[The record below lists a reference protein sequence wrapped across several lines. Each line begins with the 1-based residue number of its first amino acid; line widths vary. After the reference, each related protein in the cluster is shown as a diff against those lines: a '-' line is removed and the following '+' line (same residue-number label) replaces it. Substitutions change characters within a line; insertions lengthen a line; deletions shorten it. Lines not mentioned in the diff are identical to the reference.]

1 MKRIISFAAALS
13 MIFGAA
19 SCQKELTPGK
29 EGDCKVTFSV
39 EIPDNVVTKAEMS
52 DGTTIDELL
61 YEVYVGDDVM
71 YEGSI
76 SPTTAGSRQFVL
88 ELNLVTG
95 QTYDLLFW
103 AQKKETGYYE
113 THSLKNIRAHY
124 PRDNKFGNDE
134 KRDAFCGA
142 RTGFKASG
150 IATSE
155 TIKLYR
161 PFAQIN
167 FGSSPNDWAKAEPFI
182 RNGGLKSQVTVTQVP
197 TYFNVFTGDI
207 IPIYEDITFDYALA
221 PASEDTYTND
231 HISYNGSQYGWI
243 AMNYIFGSK
252 SESVIST
259 VTASFIHDKN
269 DVNSAL
275 EKEVINVPY
284 KQNYRTNILGEIFT
298 GGNKFTVVI
307 EPGFANDP
315 IENYPDYILAEPIFF
330 AFENGGTVT
339 LSEDVTLPS
348 NIRTNK
354 DVTINL
360 NGHTINYRAYN
371 GESESLIMARI
382 EKGGRLTINGPGAI
396 NSNGYIAS
404 ANEGS
409 KIFVNGGDFKAYTT
423 AFQSNGGEVYL
434 LGGTYEENSVPAEPK
449 YLVNYIDSQV
459 GKGTISI
466 SGGTFKGFNP
476 SDNNA
481 ENPQVDFTAIGYQ
494 TVDNQDGTYTVVEKE
509 RGSVSLPA
517 DTNIMTATTIKANKI
532 EGNGSS
538 KIYADFTNTTSQYI
552 IDFQDGQF
560 YDKVSLY
567 GSNTRNTDGKVTRG
581 VFISNITASS
591 TLYFKAVSI
600 EGVGYT
606 INTGSN
612 INPDANFKLTSGNLQ
627 GWTSIAS
634 FKSATFR
641 DVRFKIGTYF
651 TDFDE
656 PSWNGCLRAGT
667 TTVVDEC
674 TFEKDFYISLET
686 LPEGATIT
694 FKKCKVN
701 GVLLT
706 AENVAEY
713 LNETEEGT
721 LAKIIFENN

>member
-19 SCQKELTPGK
+19 SCQKELTPGQ

-39 EIPDNVVTKAEMS
+39 EIPEDVATKAAYMS
-52 DGTTIDELL
+52 DGTTVNDLV
-61 YEVYVGDDVM
+61 YEVYVGDEVM
-71 YEGSI
+71 YEGYV
-76 SPTTAGSRQFVL
+76 SPTSKGSRQFSL

-103 AQKKETGYYE
+103 AQKAPKNENGDLDHNYYYN
-113 THSLKNIRAHY
+113 TDNLKQVYAHY
-124 PRDNKFGNDE
+124 WDGRKDANDE
-134 KRDAFCGA
+134 NRDAFYGA
-142 RTGFKASG
+142 RIGFKATG

-155 TIKLYR
+155 TVKLYR

-167 FGSSPNDWAKAEPFI
+167 FGSSPTDWEKAQPFI
-182 RNGGLKSQVTVTQVP
+182 KNGGLKSKVVMTSIP
-197 TYFNVFTGDI
+197 TAFNVYTGDVTS
-207 IPIYEDITFDYALA
+207 DRKTITFDYALC
-221 PASEDTYTND
+221 PASETTYDNNHIRYND
-231 HISYNGSQYGWI
+231 SDYGWI
-243 AMNYIFGSK
+243 AMNYIFAPK
-252 SESVIST
+252 AESAMDEVE
-259 VTASFIHDKN
+259 ASFIHDKN
-269 DVNSAL
+269 DENSEL
-275 EKEVINVPY
+275 VKEVINVPY

-581 VFISNITASS
+581 IFISNITASS

-674 TFEKDFYISLET
+674 TFEKVFYISLEA
-686 LPEGATIT
+686 LQEM
-694 FKKCKVN
+694 
-701 GVLLT
+701 
-706 AENVAEY
+706 
-713 LNETEEGT
+713 
-721 LAKIIFENN
+721 

>member
-382 EKGGRLTINGPGAI
+382 ENGGRLTINGPGAI

-404 ANEGS
+404 ANKGA

-434 LGGTYEENSVPAEPK
+434 LGGTYEENSVPAEPT

-476 SDNNA
+476 ADNEA
-481 ENPQVDFTAIGYQ
+481 ENPKVDFVAIGYQ
-494 TVDNQDGTYTVVEKE
+494 SVDNQDGTYTVVEKE

-581 VFISNITASS
+581 IFISNITASS

-612 INPDANFKLTSGNLQ
+612 INPDANFKLTSGNLL

-634 FKSATFR
+634 FKSSTSSSTSLFPSLLSFLELSSFASSSLSS
-641 DVRFKIGTYF
+641 
-651 TDFDE
+651 FDNF
-656 PSWNGCLRAGT
+656 SNA
-667 TTVVDEC
+667 
-674 TFEKDFYISLET
+674 
-686 LPEGATIT
+686 
-694 FKKCKVN
+694 
-701 GVLLT
+701 
-706 AENVAEY
+706 
-713 LNETEEGT
+713 
-721 LAKIIFENN
+721 